1 MANMVLRFSD
11 RCHCLFYDLTLLLK
25 KKMKKILSF
34 ISLTI
39 VTVNYTL
46 AQCPMCKASVE
57 SNMEDGGEKVFGMG
71 LNSGILYLMAIPYI
85 MVIAIGFF
93 WYRAKK
99 RQERNAPRYT

>member
-1 MANMVLRFSD
+1 MSVIGVSQ
-11 RCHCLFYDLTLLLK
+11 
-25 KKMKKILSF
+25 
-34 ISLTI
+34 
-39 VTVNYTL
+39 TL

-57 SNMEDGGEKVFGMG
+57 SNMQDGGEKVFGMG

-99 RQERNAPRYT
+99 KQEKNAPRFT